1 MTVAPIAAAGDRRV
15 VAATKRSVQ
24 NESMFNSSEHALSL
38 NAEGLV
44 NVARERLSE
53 LGLRGEVLAADQAD
67 PGQNDALLRLAT
79 GSGAARTY
87 GVAVRSRL
95 TPELA
100 TSISLSTRLP
110 SLLVTTYI
118 GEPVAER
125 LRARG
130 IDYVDTAGNAHL
142 AWDDVLV
149 DVRGRRNPAVPRSR
163 TSPSA
168 AGAFGRA
175 GLRVVFVLLTW
186 PDLAA
191 RPYRVLAEASGA
203 SLGTVKAVID
213 ELSGAGYLY
222 RGAEGRRLARG
233 GELLD
238 RWAEA
243 YSITLHTGLLLGEF
257 FADDLSWWPDSEAE
271 MRSLGIQVGGEAGA
285 GLIDPHL
292 RSASLTL
299 YAENLPTS
307 FIGRHRLVRA
317 EGEGNVHIRERFWR
331 VPGPESWL
339 VPSPLVYADLLASG
353 DPRQREHG
361 DRIRSIDDRLVRLGG
376 S

>member
-1 MTVAPIAAAGDRRV
+1 
-15 VAATKRSVQ
+15 
-24 NESMFNSSEHALSL
+24 MFNSNEHARSL
-38 NAEGLV
+38 NAKSLAG
-44 NVARERLSE
+44 VAVERLGE
-53 LGLRGEVLAADQAD
+53 LGLRGEVLAVEHAEPAERHRV
-67 PGQNDALLRLAT
+67 DAVLRLTA
-79 GSGAARTY
+79 GSGATRTY
-87 GVAVRSRL
+87 GVEIKPRL

-100 TSISLSTRLP
+100 TSLNLSTRFP
-110 SLLVTTYI
+110 ALLVTTYI
-118 GEPVAER
+118 SEPVAER
-125 LRARG
+125 LRALG

-163 TSPSA
+163 TSPSG

-175 GLRVVFVLLTW
+175 GLRVVFVILSW
-186 PDLAA
+186 PDMAA
-191 RPYRVLAEASGA
+191 QPYRVLAGASGA

-213 ELSGAGYLY
+213 ELTGAGYLY
-222 RGAEGRRLARG
+222 AGAEGRRLARG

-238 RWAEA
+238 HWSEA
-243 YSITLHTGLLLGEF
+243 YSINLHAALALGEF
-257 FADDLSWWPDSEAE
+257 SVDDLSWWPDSESE

-292 RSASLTL
+292 RPASLTL
-299 YAENLPTS
+299 YAEQLPAR

-317 EGEGNVHIRERFWR
+317 EDRGNVHIRERFWH
-331 VPGPESWL
+331 GPEPDAWT
-339 VPSPLVYADLLASG
+339 VPSPLIYADLLASG

-361 DRIRSIDDRLVRLGG
+361 DRIRTSDDRLIRLGR